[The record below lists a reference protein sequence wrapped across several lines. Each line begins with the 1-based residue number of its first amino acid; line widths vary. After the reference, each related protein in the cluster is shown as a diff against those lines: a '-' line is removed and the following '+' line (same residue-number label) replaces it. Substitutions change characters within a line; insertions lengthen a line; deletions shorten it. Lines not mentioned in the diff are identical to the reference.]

1 MGDGGG
7 ILMWEAAFWAEMV
20 GFSQWGEGGGKR
32 AAQCFIQ
39 VLQFVNEVVQSL
51 LEVFRD
57 LKAFSEGKKMADG
70 LKQREAL
77 PRQMLSSRQLDK
89 NLSFSSQTAAGWP
102 SGTAA
107 GECPRHPCRY
117 AYAHPEQLNFFYL
130 FKALEDLQWQGG

>member
-1 MGDGGG
+1 M
-7 ILMWEAAFWAEMV
+7 
-20 GFSQWGEGGGKR
+20 
-32 AAQCFIQ
+32 
-39 VLQFVNEVVQSL
+39 LQFVNEVVQSL